1 MSKITYENVEHVG
14 MIPVEVRKGEG
25 VKHTMVAA
33 PVMMGTWDI
42 RTVCGMTLGQSAD
55 DTIEVGAPELD
66 GGTQCKRC
74 SKIYSSLLDERSEH
88 VAAVVAKVESEAT
101 EGPAGVMAD
110 ETKPAPAAAL
120 SLPPGEARDK
130 AVAKLWADM
139 GEAKPA
145 KDAGQATSRQSPWK
159 SVKEAPE
166 VVRCEPDAKGEELP
180 DGSGVCSLCS
190 WHGPMKLH
198 KISPAVKGKGKRT
211 WCKGAGKAPQGAE
224 YACPDCGRTDVKE
237 SRVGGL
243 CRHKTPAVGAQEAVT
258 EMRMTSHY
266 RGGRAPQQL
275 TMPEDHTDTALAA
288 RPATVDSGDKRADD
302 TLGGAVAGMYK
313 GRTSLTRGT
322 DMTGAAPR
330 DRAEGA
336 KPVPTTNDAP
346 LGGNRLDVSARKGRK
361 IVATPGGAKVVS
373 DMQGGPRGWLTRT
386 EYQELTKTEQR
397 TYRRKV
403 AKCYRDAERAAQLR
417 AHLDKQAAIRRQMA
431 DKAAGKRIAATA
443 PSARKGK

>member
-1 MSKITYENVEHVG
+1 MSKITYENVAHEG

-25 VKHTMVAA
+25 VKHTMVAG
-33 PVMMGTWDI
+33 PVMLGTWDV
-42 RTVCGMTLGQSAD
+42 RTVCGIVLGRSAD
-55 DTIEVGAPELD
+55 NAIEMGAPELD

-88 VAAVVAKVESEAT
+88 VTAVVAEIESGET
-101 EGPAGVMAD
+101 ETPADVTAD
-110 ETKPAPAAAL
+110 EMKPAPVAVKTPGRPKGAANK
-120 SLPPGEARDK
+120 RQ
-130 AVAKLWADM
+130 AVA
-139 GEAKPA
+139 
-145 KDAGQATSRQSPWK
+145 RQSPWK

-180 DGSGVCSLCS
+180 DGSGVCAVCS

-198 KISPAVKGKGKRT
+198 TISPAVKGKGNRT

-258 EMRMTSHY
+258 EMRMVSHY

-275 TMPEDHTDTALAA
+275 TMSEDHTDVALGA

-302 TLGGAVAGMYK
+302 TLGGAVAGMPK
-313 GRTSLTRGT
+313 GCTSLTRGT
-322 DMTGAAPR
+322 DTTGAAPR

-346 LGGNRLDVSARKGRK
+346 LGGNRLDASARKGHK

-373 DMQGGPRGWLTRT
+373 DMQGGSRGWLTRT

-403 AKCYRDAERAAQLR
+403 AKCYRDAERAEQLR
-417 AHLDKQAAIRRQMA
+417 AHLDKQAAVRRQMA

-443 PSARKGK
+443 TRARKGK